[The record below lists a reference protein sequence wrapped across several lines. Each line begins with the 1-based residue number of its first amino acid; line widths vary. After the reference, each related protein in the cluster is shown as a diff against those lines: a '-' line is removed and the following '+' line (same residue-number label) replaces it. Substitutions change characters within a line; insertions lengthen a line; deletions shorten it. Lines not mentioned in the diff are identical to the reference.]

1 MRQYSSGL
9 THYPRASSKVF
20 ITLRRGSEL
29 LNETTSSENK
39 GTDTQH
45 GTPPSS
51 TTCNGKTGDKL
62 YTAQSPPSVRDMPA
76 FSYYEA
82 VPVHPVR
89 FTTTAEVIVRRSG
102 VGERSVP
109 IHITT
114 ENRRKSQSP
123 VPGSPD
129 WEASHLTEPD
139 TNRMLSSLFEH
150 LSNGTELFPSES
162 DGPSGLGNG
171 LFSSS
176 DGTNGIDTG
185 RGREERDRETARN
198 PNESR
203 IIVPPLDVG
212 PITGDCLVISSTT
225 PEENGEEPI
234 LLRESSRDSAD
245 RGIQSPVH
253 EAPLPLGLRDQV
265 SRYLAEVEEQ
275 NAYLRERNKFRF
287 QVIPDGNCLY
297 RAVCRATS
305 GDQSGHLE
313 LRERTIHHIADHLE
327 QFSHVIEGDVG
338 EFLISA
344 SQDGAWA
351 GYPELLAMSQMLQV
365 HVHLTTG
372 GGARSPTV
380 STMVHYLGGDEHESE
395 CTPPRPDD
403 IWLSWLSN
411 GHYDVILDQSDVP
424 NPEYEDWCMQAQAQR
439 RRDEELARAMAASLS
454 RMYLEQNGK

>member
-1 MRQYSSGL
+1 
-9 THYPRASSKVF
+9 
-20 ITLRRGSEL
+20 
-29 LNETTSSENK
+29 
-39 GTDTQH
+39 
-45 GTPPSS
+45 
-51 TTCNGKTGDKL
+51 
-62 YTAQSPPSVRDMPA
+62 
-76 FSYYEA
+76 
-82 VPVHPVR
+82 
-89 FTTTAEVIVRRSG
+89 
-102 VGERSVP
+102 
-109 IHITT
+109 
-114 ENRRKSQSP
+114 
-123 VPGSPD
+123 
-129 WEASHLTEPD
+129 
-139 TNRMLSSLFEH
+139 MLSSLIEH
-150 LSNGTELFPSES
+150 LSNGTELFPSET
-162 DGPSGLGNG
+162 DGPSGVGNG
-171 LFSSS
+171 LFGGS
-176 DGTNGIDTG
+176 DGTNGIGAG
-185 RGREERDRETARN
+185 RGRETARN

-203 IIVPPLDVG
+203 VVVPPLDGG
-212 PITGDCLVISSTT
+212 PIPGESLVISSSSL
-225 PEENGEEPI
+225 PEENGEEPT
-234 LLRESSRDSAD
+234 LLRESRREPED
-245 RGIQSPVH
+245 REVQSPVH
-253 EAPLPLGLRDQV
+253 EAPPLPRGLRDQV

-275 NAYLRERNKFRF
+275 DAYLRERNKFRF

-313 LRERTIHHIADHLE
+313 LRERTVHHIADHLE

-351 GYPELLAMSQMLQV
+351 GYPELLAMSQMLRV

-380 STMVHYLGGDEHESE
+380 STMVHYLGGDEQEAE
-395 CTPPRPDD
+395 CAPPRPDD

>member
-29 LNETTSSENK
+29 SNETPGSEGN
-39 GTDTQH
+39 GTDTQQQ
-45 GTPPSS
+45 GTPTTT
-51 TTCNGKTGDKL
+51 TTCNGEPGNIRH
-62 YTAQSPPSVRDMPA
+62 TAQSPPSARDMPA

-89 FTTTAEVIVRRSG
+89 FTATAEVIVRRSG
-102 VGERSVP
+102 AAGERSVP

-114 ENRRKSQSP
+114 TTETRTKSRSP
-123 VPGSPD
+123 VSGSPD
-129 WEASHLTEPD
+129 WEASPLTERD
-139 TNRMLSSLFEH
+139 ADRMLSSLIER

-162 DGPSGLGNG
+162 DGPSGVGRG
-171 LFSSS
+171 LFGSA
-176 DGTNGIDTG
+176 DGIDTG
-185 RGREERDRETARN
+185 GDGETARD

-203 IIVPPLDVG
+203 AAVPPLDVG
-212 PITGDCLVISSTT
+212 AVTGCDRAVTSSFLS
-225 PEENGEEPI
+225 EENGEEPAA
-234 LLRESSRDSAD
+234 LLRGSGRDPEED
-245 RGIQSPVH
+245 RGVQPPVH
-253 EAPLPLGLRDQV
+253 EAPLPRGLRDQV

-305 GDQSGHLE
+305 GDQSGHVE
-313 LRERTIHHIADHLE
+313 LRERTVHHIADHLE

-351 GYPELLAMSQMLQV
+351 GYPELLAMSQMLRV

-380 STMVHYLGGDEHESE
+380 STMVHYLGGDEHENE

-411 GHYDVILDQSDVP
+411 GHYDVILDQSDVL